1 MMARATFYLTHCTF
15 GGTAYSPKTYGP
27 FRICAARGCA
37 ARGLSFL
44 EMAMYAHF
52 TELNGPHR
60 AALIFTHGGDA
71 VMHFAV
77 LTELPATDDY
87 QLARDLA
94 RIWDNYSIGQTIP
107 VVIFQESEMIGYSVM
122 PLPSGAGT
130 VSFCGRCGN
139 CDHTEPRCPL

>member
-1 MMARATFYLTHCTF
+1 MGCPVFVPTAPVPTAPVPRAPQPR
-15 GGTAYSPKTYGP
+15 S
-27 FRICAARGCA
+27 
-37 ARGLSFL
+37 GLSFL
-44 EMAMYAHF
+44 ERAIYAHF

-60 AALIFTHGGDA
+60 AALVFTYGGDA
-71 VMHFAV
+71 VMHSAV
-77 LTELPATDDY
+77 LTELPATDEY
-87 QLARDLA
+87 LRARDLA

-122 PLPSGAGT
+122 PLPREAGA

>member
-1 MMARATFYLTHCTF
+1 MMARATFYLMHCTF

-27 FRICAARGCA
+27 FRIHAAHGC
-37 ARGLSFL
+37 
-44 EMAMYAHF
+44 
-52 TELNGPHR
+52 

-94 RIWDNYSIGQTIP
+94 LIWDNYSIGQTIP

-122 PLPSGAGT
+122 PLPSGAGAGA

-139 CDHTEPRCPL
+139 CDHTESRCPL